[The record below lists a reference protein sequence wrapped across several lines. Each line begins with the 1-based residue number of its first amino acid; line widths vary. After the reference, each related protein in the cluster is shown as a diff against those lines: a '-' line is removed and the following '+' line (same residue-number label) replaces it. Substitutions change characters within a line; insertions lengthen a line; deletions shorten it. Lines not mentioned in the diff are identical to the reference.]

1 MTRGIRTVA
10 LATMAA
16 VLVSAAAPAVADTDL
31 GGYNL
36 SARVATELAQRQAQ
50 VRAAA
55 RRQCALMKARP
66 GLQAA
71 PSQRLPLSPPVGPN
85 SVRVDPDSCP

>member
-16 VLVSAAAPAVADTDL
+16 AVLAVAAPAVADTDL

-36 SARVATELAQRQAQ
+36 SVRVATELAQRQAQ
-50 VRAAA
+50 VRAAV

-66 GLQAA
+66 GLQAP
-71 PSQRLPLSPPVGPN
+71 PSQRLPLSPPVGST
-85 SVRVDPDSCP
+85 SVQVNPESCP